1 MSQTLHI
8 LRKDIRHHWPEILL
22 SLALM
27 VAFAVEQPR
36 SWTHQA
42 LDSRFLYTLTNY
54 LPVLM
59 ILSWIFLIIRLVQG
73 ESLVG
78 DRLFWITRPY
88 EWHKLLAAKLLA
100 VILFIH
106 LPLFVSQLILL
117 KIASFPVVSSIPG
130 LLYVHSLFVL
140 ALWLPGFTIG
150 SITSGIGQAAL
161 LILALVLGLLGLVYI
176 ISIRP
181 DMDFATDVTDNW
193 QESVYVLAALTAIF
207 LQYVYRRTI
216 FSRLIVAAGLASICL
231 IILLAP
237 YESLINRDFPLP
249 TQNHPRPAQF
259 SLNRSLSFEHAPG
272 KQTNSYGD
280 EVDLEI
286 PLQLS
291 GLAEKTILDIRGVK
305 LDIDLPA
312 GEHWTSGWHKLYH
325 RITYGRT
332 LDWPSISMKKSVFN
346 RIKDVPVRASITLGM
361 NLYSAGSATE
371 ILFTGDRLSIA
382 SGARCLN
389 DLSQNSL
396 HCFSALKQPEPLLVM
411 AILPNSSCAVSQE
424 SVGEGLAQT
433 PASYSALGSDGSPD
447 FEFSPVREFGI
458 DLTRYFV
465 FEDRQIRLPVCP
477 GTSLF
482 VSKPEFRY
490 SVRDEIDLG
499 DITLL
504 NYLPTYPRR
513 IVPPRQPRS
522 PGAPSNSLSLN
533 ALPDPLHPGPT

>member
-346 RIKDVPVRASITLGM
+346 RIKDVPVRAGITLGM